1 MSSAYI
7 YSILATAAIF
17 TLLALSLNIIT
28 GYAGQAMMGIAAFF
42 GIGAYTAAIITTNGG
57 NFFLALL
64 AGMAVSGICGALLG
78 VISLRLQAD
87 FLAITTI
94 GINFVMVALFNRLKI
109 TGGTLGLT
117 IAKPVV
123 FGAKMNNRYFFYLTV
138 VLIVILCLLLV
149 KMRNSWF
156 GMALASINNDPGAA
170 RSFGIN
176 VNRYQIL
183 AFTIG
188 TSIAGLAGGIYAHRM
203 GFISAT
209 DFAFVVSIQV
219 VSMVV
224 IGGLGTLRGPIFGAL
239 LITSLPEIL
248 RFADDY
254 RELVYG
260 GVEVPFLPA
269 IYPNAIYCYS
279 YSKTLSLPGE
289 RVGFLAL
296 HPAMDDYAAVHAAVL
311 GAGRALGYI
320 CVSSL
325 FQLAV
330 AECLGQTADISAYAA
345 NRELIY
351 GALADMGYACARPDG
366 AFYLFLKSPE
376 PDARAF
382 CRRAMDYDILLVP
395 GDDFGCPGYARL
407 AYCVARSQLE
417 RSLPAFRKLAESYG
431 LSK

>member
-1 MSSAYI
+1 MSSAYL
-7 YSILATAAIF
+7 YSILATATIF
-17 TLLALSLNIIT
+17 TLLALALNIIT

-57 NFFLALL
+57 NFLLALL
-64 AGMAVSGICGALLG
+64 AGMLVSGIFGAVLG

-117 IAKPVV
+117 IKKPVL
-123 FGAKMNNRYFFYLTV
+123 FGVKMNNTYFFYMTV
-138 VLIVILCLLLV
+138 ILIVVLCLLLG
-149 KMRNSWF
+149 KMRRSWF

-176 VNRYQIL
+176 VSRYQIL

-188 TSIAGLAGGIYAHRM
+188 TAVAGLAGGVYAHRM
-203 GFISAT
+203 GFISSS
-209 DFAFVVSIQV
+209 DFAFVVSIQA

-260 GVEVPFLPA
+260 L
-269 IYPNAIYCYS
+269 
-279 YSKTLSLPGE
+279 
-289 RVGFLAL
+289 
-296 HPAMDDYAAVHAAVL
+296 
-311 GAGRALGYI
+311 
-320 CVSSL
+320 
-325 FQLAV
+325 
-330 AECLGQTADISAYAA
+330 
-345 NRELIY
+345 
-351 GALADMGYACARPDG
+351 
-366 AFYLFLKSPE
+366 
-376 PDARAF
+376 
-382 CRRAMDYDILLVP
+382 LLVLMVRFMP
-395 GDDFGCPGYARL
+395 EGLIGDDSPVWSAL
-407 AYCVARSQLE
+407 MKLW
-417 RSLPAFRKLAESYG
+417 RKFVPKKKTRADLIAESVEG
-431 LSK
+431 GR

>member
-42 GIGAYTAAIITTNGG
+42 GIGAYTAAIISTNGG

-260 GVEVPFLPA
+260 L
-269 IYPNAIYCYS
+269 
-279 YSKTLSLPGE
+279 
-289 RVGFLAL
+289 
-296 HPAMDDYAAVHAAVL
+296 
-311 GAGRALGYI
+311 
-320 CVSSL
+320 
-325 FQLAV
+325 
-330 AECLGQTADISAYAA
+330 
-345 NRELIY
+345 
-351 GALADMGYACARPDG
+351 
-366 AFYLFLKSPE
+366 
-376 PDARAF
+376 
-382 CRRAMDYDILLVP
+382 LLVLMVRFMP
-395 GDDFGCPGYARL
+395 QGLIGEDSPVWNFLVRIW
-407 AYCVARSQLE
+407 
-417 RSLPAFRKLAESYG
+417 RKFVPKKKTRADLIAESAKG
-431 LSK
+431 GR

>member
-64 AGMAVSGICGALLG
+64 AGMAVSGICGAMLG

-123 FGAKMNNRYFFYLTV
+123 FGTKMNNRYFFYLTV

-260 GVEVPFLPA
+260 L
-269 IYPNAIYCYS
+269 
-279 YSKTLSLPGE
+279 
-289 RVGFLAL
+289 
-296 HPAMDDYAAVHAAVL
+296 
-311 GAGRALGYI
+311 
-320 CVSSL
+320 
-325 FQLAV
+325 
-330 AECLGQTADISAYAA
+330 
-345 NRELIY
+345 
-351 GALADMGYACARPDG
+351 
-366 AFYLFLKSPE
+366 
-376 PDARAF
+376 
-382 CRRAMDYDILLVP
+382 LLVLMVRFMP
-395 GDDFGCPGYARL
+395 QGLIGEDSPVWNFLVRIW
-407 AYCVARSQLE
+407 
-417 RSLPAFRKLAESYG
+417 RKFVPKKKTRADLIAESAKG
-431 LSK
+431 GR

>member
-156 GMALASINNDPGAA
+156 GMALASINNDPSAA

-260 GVEVPFLPA
+260 L
-269 IYPNAIYCYS
+269 
-279 YSKTLSLPGE
+279 
-289 RVGFLAL
+289 
-296 HPAMDDYAAVHAAVL
+296 
-311 GAGRALGYI
+311 
-320 CVSSL
+320 
-325 FQLAV
+325 
-330 AECLGQTADISAYAA
+330 
-345 NRELIY
+345 
-351 GALADMGYACARPDG
+351 
-366 AFYLFLKSPE
+366 
-376 PDARAF
+376 
-382 CRRAMDYDILLVP
+382 LLVLMVRFMP
-395 GDDFGCPGYARL
+395 QGLIGEDSPVWNFLVRIW
-407 AYCVARSQLE
+407 
-417 RSLPAFRKLAESYG
+417 RKFVPKKKTRADLIAESAKG
-431 LSK
+431 GR

>member
-1 MSSAYI
+1 
-7 YSILATAAIF
+7 
-17 TLLALSLNIIT
+17 
-28 GYAGQAMMGIAAFF
+28 MGIAAFF

-156 GMALASINNDPGAA
+156 GMALASINTDPGAA

-260 GVEVPFLPA
+260 L
-269 IYPNAIYCYS
+269 
-279 YSKTLSLPGE
+279 
-289 RVGFLAL
+289 
-296 HPAMDDYAAVHAAVL
+296 
-311 GAGRALGYI
+311 
-320 CVSSL
+320 
-325 FQLAV
+325 
-330 AECLGQTADISAYAA
+330 
-345 NRELIY
+345 
-351 GALADMGYACARPDG
+351 
-366 AFYLFLKSPE
+366 
-376 PDARAF
+376 
-382 CRRAMDYDILLVP
+382 LLVLMVRFMP
-395 GDDFGCPGYARL
+395 QGLIGEDSPVWNFLVRIW
-407 AYCVARSQLE
+407 
-417 RSLPAFRKLAESYG
+417 RKFVPKKKTRADLIAESAKG
-431 LSK
+431 GR

>member
-64 AGMAVSGICGALLG
+64 AGMAVSGICGAMLG

-138 VLIVILCLLLV
+138 VLVVILCLLLV

-260 GVEVPFLPA
+260 L
-269 IYPNAIYCYS
+269 
-279 YSKTLSLPGE
+279 
-289 RVGFLAL
+289 
-296 HPAMDDYAAVHAAVL
+296 
-311 GAGRALGYI
+311 
-320 CVSSL
+320 
-325 FQLAV
+325 
-330 AECLGQTADISAYAA
+330 
-345 NRELIY
+345 
-351 GALADMGYACARPDG
+351 
-366 AFYLFLKSPE
+366 
-376 PDARAF
+376 
-382 CRRAMDYDILLVP
+382 LLVLMVRFMP
-395 GDDFGCPGYARL
+395 QGLIGEDSPVWNFLVRIW
-407 AYCVARSQLE
+407 
-417 RSLPAFRKLAESYG
+417 RKFVPKKKTRADLIAESAKG
-431 LSK
+431 GR

>member
-64 AGMAVSGICGALLG
+64 AGMVVSGICGALLG

-260 GVEVPFLPA
+260 L
-269 IYPNAIYCYS
+269 
-279 YSKTLSLPGE
+279 
-289 RVGFLAL
+289 
-296 HPAMDDYAAVHAAVL
+296 
-311 GAGRALGYI
+311 
-320 CVSSL
+320 
-325 FQLAV
+325 
-330 AECLGQTADISAYAA
+330 
-345 NRELIY
+345 
-351 GALADMGYACARPDG
+351 
-366 AFYLFLKSPE
+366 
-376 PDARAF
+376 
-382 CRRAMDYDILLVP
+382 LLVLMVRFMP
-395 GDDFGCPGYARL
+395 QGLIGEDSPVWNFLVRIW
-407 AYCVARSQLE
+407 
-417 RSLPAFRKLAESYG
+417 RKFVPKKKTRADLIAESAKG
-431 LSK
+431 GR

>member
-64 AGMAVSGICGALLG
+64 AGMAVSGICGAMLG

-138 VLIVILCLLLV
+138 VLVVILCLLLV

-188 TSIAGLAGGIYAHRM
+188 TSIAGLAEASMFHRM

-209 DFAFVVSIQV
+209 DFALCRLSIQV

-224 IGGLGTLRGPIFGAL
+224 IGGLGTSRGPIFGAL

-260 GVEVPFLPA
+260 L
-269 IYPNAIYCYS
+269 
-279 YSKTLSLPGE
+279 
-289 RVGFLAL
+289 
-296 HPAMDDYAAVHAAVL
+296 
-311 GAGRALGYI
+311 
-320 CVSSL
+320 
-325 FQLAV
+325 
-330 AECLGQTADISAYAA
+330 
-345 NRELIY
+345 
-351 GALADMGYACARPDG
+351 
-366 AFYLFLKSPE
+366 
-376 PDARAF
+376 
-382 CRRAMDYDILLVP
+382 LLVLMVRFMP
-395 GDDFGCPGYARL
+395 QGLNGEDSRYGISWSASGGKFVPKKKTRADL
-407 AYCVARSQLE
+407 I
-417 RSLPAFRKLAESYG
+417 AESAKG
-431 LSK
+431 GR

>member
-209 DFAFVVSIQV
+209 DFAFVVSIQI

-260 GVEVPFLPA
+260 L
-269 IYPNAIYCYS
+269 
-279 YSKTLSLPGE
+279 
-289 RVGFLAL
+289 
-296 HPAMDDYAAVHAAVL
+296 
-311 GAGRALGYI
+311 
-320 CVSSL
+320 
-325 FQLAV
+325 
-330 AECLGQTADISAYAA
+330 
-345 NRELIY
+345 
-351 GALADMGYACARPDG
+351 
-366 AFYLFLKSPE
+366 
-376 PDARAF
+376 
-382 CRRAMDYDILLVP
+382 LLVLMVRFMP
-395 GDDFGCPGYARL
+395 QGLIGEDSPVWNFLVRIW
-407 AYCVARSQLE
+407 
-417 RSLPAFRKLAESYG
+417 RKFVPKKKTRADLIAESAKG
-431 LSK
+431 GR

>member
-42 GIGAYTAAIITTNGG
+42 GIGAYTAAIITTNGC

-260 GVEVPFLPA
+260 L
-269 IYPNAIYCYS
+269 
-279 YSKTLSLPGE
+279 
-289 RVGFLAL
+289 
-296 HPAMDDYAAVHAAVL
+296 
-311 GAGRALGYI
+311 
-320 CVSSL
+320 
-325 FQLAV
+325 
-330 AECLGQTADISAYAA
+330 
-345 NRELIY
+345 
-351 GALADMGYACARPDG
+351 
-366 AFYLFLKSPE
+366 
-376 PDARAF
+376 
-382 CRRAMDYDILLVP
+382 LLVLMVRFMP
-395 GDDFGCPGYARL
+395 QGLIGEDSPVWNFLVRIW
-407 AYCVARSQLE
+407 
-417 RSLPAFRKLAESYG
+417 RKFVPKKKTRADLIAESAKG
-431 LSK
+431 GR

>member
-260 GVEVPFLPA
+260 L
-269 IYPNAIYCYS
+269 
-279 YSKTLSLPGE
+279 
-289 RVGFLAL
+289 
-296 HPAMDDYAAVHAAVL
+296 
-311 GAGRALGYI
+311 
-320 CVSSL
+320 
-325 FQLAV
+325 
-330 AECLGQTADISAYAA
+330 
-345 NRELIY
+345 
-351 GALADMGYACARPDG
+351 
-366 AFYLFLKSPE
+366 
-376 PDARAF
+376 
-382 CRRAMDYDILLVP
+382 LLVLMVRFMP
-395 GDDFGCPGYARL
+395 QGLIGEDSPVWNFLVRIW
-407 AYCVARSQLE
+407 
-417 RSLPAFRKLAESYG
+417 RKFVSKKKTRADLIAESAKG
-431 LSK
+431 GR